1 MELNGALSNPQ
12 ASIEMRELG
21 KLCSRIRAEKPR
33 VAPPPALVV
42 RRRPIPTTTFAAQV
56 LRANGGAMR
65 VADVFGR
72 CQEIAGG
79 EVSYQSLRTC
89 LSYGSRLGGPFDRLG
104 YGLYRLRSGR
114 QS

>member
-1 MELNGALSNPQ
+1 MELNGALSNHQ
-12 ASIEMRELG
+12 AALDVRDLG
-21 KLCSRIRAEKPR
+21 QLCSRIRPERPP
-33 VAPPPALVV
+33 VALPPAPVV

-89 LSYGSRLGGPFDRLG
+89 LSYGSRPGGRFDRLG
-104 YGLYRLRSGR
+104 YGLYRLRPGR
-114 QS
+114 QL